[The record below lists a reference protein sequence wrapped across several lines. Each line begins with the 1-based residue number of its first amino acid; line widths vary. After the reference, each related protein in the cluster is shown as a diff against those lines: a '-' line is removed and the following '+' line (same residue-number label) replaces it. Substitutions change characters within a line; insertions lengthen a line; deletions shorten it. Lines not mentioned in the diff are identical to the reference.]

1 MMEALNSDALVAS
14 KISFHLMSEQALTG
28 IGFNQPLA
36 RSLVE
41 RITQE
46 MTGIENEV
54 EPQLPKRP
62 LNKGELAEWRLP
74 AKPYK
79 KDGSLSSTMDR
90 WLERTGS
97 TYAPETRSVA
107 LQGHE
112 YPVVGGEYTVT
123 HGPMRMA
130 NQGDLKD
137 WLVSKGWK
145 PTLWNL
151 QRDERGKPKR
161 DDRGGLI
168 KTTPKLQE
176 NGKLCPNLERL
187 DGDLVR
193 PVVKWLSLR
202 NRRSVIEGWLGNERL
217 GYDGRLSAGS
227 VGFTSTFRQK
237 HNTVVNVPKAQDGVT
252 YGREMRSLFVADKP
266 GYTLVGY
273 DALALENRIEA
284 HYCWKYPGGKEH
296 AEDILNGDP
305 HTKNA
310 FVFYRD
316 ELLDLGWTCPEDVD
330 KEDQKFKPLR
340 TKAKSGRYLLS
351 YGGSGRKLATT
362 LGKPESQGEALY
374 EAFWEANP
382 ALKALRE
389 RLTEF
394 WETTGERS
402 WVIGIDGRRV
412 VTRSKH
418 SVVNTLFQSAGA
430 IAMDYSGLFMD
441 RWLGGLTLDED
452 GRPCYLHHGMPVYR
466 VGYFHDE
473 YIWMVPDDLTDEIG
487 MLGVKSI
494 RKAGQFLK
502 LNVELDGEYKAGP
515 DWSHTH

>member
-1 MMEALNSDALVAS
+1 MC
-14 KISFHLMSEQALTG
+14 EQSLTG
-28 IGFNQPLA
+28 IGFNQDLA
-36 RSLVE
+36 HSLIN
-41 RITQE
+41 RITAE
-46 MTGIENEV
+46 MEEIEREV
-54 EPQLPKRP
+54 EPQLPSRP
-62 LNKGELAEWRLP
+62 LNKGELSSWQLP
-74 AKPYK
+74 SKPFK
-79 KDGSLSSTMDR
+79 KDGSLSSTMEK
-90 WLERTGS
+90 WLQRTGAV
-97 TYAPETRSVA
+97 YAPETLSVA

-112 YPVVGGEYTVT
+112 YPVVGGGYTVT

-130 NQGDLKD
+130 NQGDLKQ
-137 WLVSKGWK
+137 WLVEGGWK

-161 DDRGGLI
+161 DDRGNLI

-176 NGKLCPNLERL
+176 NGKLCPNLEEL
-187 DGDLVR
+187 GGDLVR

-296 AEDILNGDP
+296 AQEILDGDP

-310 FVFYRD
+310 FVFYPD
-316 ELLDLGWTCPEDVD
+316 ELEALGWGGPEDVD
-330 KEDQKFKPLR
+330 KEDARFKPYR
-340 TKAKSGRYLLS
+340 SRSKGGRYALC
-351 YGGSGRKLATT
+351 YGCSPKKLAST
-362 LGKPESQGEALY
+362 LGKPERTGESLY
-374 EAFWEANP
+374 SAFWEANP
-382 ALKALRE
+382 ALAALRE
-389 RLTEF
+389 KLTEF

-430 IAMDYSGLFMD
+430 IAMDYSGMFMD
-441 RWLGGLTLDED
+441 KWLGGLTLDED
-452 GRPCYLHHGMPVYR
+452 GRPCYYHQPSGLAVYR

-473 YIWMVPDDLTDEIG
+473 YIWMVPEELKDEIG

-494 RKAGQFLK
+494 RQAGRFLK
-502 LNVELDGEYKAGP
+502 LNVELDGEYKTGS
-515 DWSHTH
+515 DWSQTH